1 MQKMFK
7 RAVMML
13 VVLTGA
19 GFFLFYSYR
28 HKVSDRHK
36 KEGRENHN
44 YVLSLSSFNEFRKYQ
59 GAPLS
64 DKFNDVLSV
73 KLVYDLNDNTL
84 YFVNSGLYRYHY
96 DFCTR
101 VLGDIEPLELYN
113 TANYGNTI
121 RRQYYLANLNYYSQC
136 GRYGLE
142 FSSEDRISSQEIGVL
157 FKALLQKTYLGDSL
171 KLLIS
176 SDYLVRLD
184 NDGKLTMPRVY
195 TTDIYKNQK
204 YQMLNPGTTYGI
216 LRMAG
221 DEGGGSFGEED
232 IVIMKGTPLNVPVS
246 AGIITNSYQT
256 PLSHINILCH
266 NRNIPSAVEVG
277 IFSNPAVAAN
287 LNKPVKLVVS
297 PMGLTITP
305 ADRKSVDSVAELHR
319 QKTPVILKC
328 NLAVT
333 ELLPVKK
340 FDLRQKDIIGNKA
353 AGLGELSRIAGKMGS
368 HYNVP
373 EGAFAIPFYY
383 YNEHIHKP
391 AIKQK
396 LDELASMTAANAPV
410 DAIKKQL
417 KIVRQAIK
425 DEPVNPQ
432 LLADVAQAIKA
443 NGDWKAYRFRSSANA
458 EDIIGFSAAGLYE
471 SHTGKPGD
479 PEKPIDKAIKKVWAS
494 AYTDVAYLER
504 RAADIDEHTM
514 MMGILVHR
522 SFPSEVANGVAITG
536 NLYRSG
542 FPGFTVNV
550 QINEV
555 PVVSPPDS
563 VTCEQ
568 FICMN
573 AGVIT
578 PMNNDV
584 TADYIT
590 YSNITGG
597 KPVLTHDQVRELYN
611 ALSFVQQHYSYNLGV
626 AREEGRDAPPLDI
639 EFKFDNNG
647 KLYLKQVRPYR

>member
-1 MQKMFK
+1 MCKLYTKFLF
-7 RAVMML
+7 RLLFTFVI
-13 VVLTGA
+13 
-19 GFFLFYSYR
+19 GFFQIFVFAYGG
-28 HKVSDRHK
+28 KNEKPKQV
-36 KEGRENHN
+36 N
-44 YVLSLSSFNEFRKYQ
+44 YVLSLSSFNDFKLYQ

-73 KLVYDLNDNTL
+73 KLVYDFNDNTL

-96 DFCTR
+96 DFCFD
-101 VLGDIEPLELYN
+101 VLGDNTPLDQYN
-113 TANYGNTI
+113 TLNYGNSHG
-121 RRQYYLANLNYYSQC
+121 RRYYLANLNYYSQC
-136 GRYGLE
+136 NRYGLE
-142 FSSEDRISSQEIGVL
+142 FSSEDRISGAQIGAL
-157 FKALLQKTYLGDSL
+157 FAMLLQKTYLGDSL

-176 SDYLVRLD
+176 SDYLLKLD
-184 NDGKLTMPRVY
+184 KEGKLNVPKVY
-195 TTDIYKNQK
+195 TTDIYNNQK
-204 YQMLNPGTTYGI
+204 YQMLNHGTTYGI

-221 DEGGGSFGEED
+221 EDEQNSFSEND

-266 NRNIPSAVEVG
+266 NKNIPSAVD
-277 IFSNPAVAAN
+277 INILSNPDVIAN

-297 PMGLTITP
+297 TMGMAITP
-305 ADRKSVDSVAELHR
+305 ADRKSADSMATLHR
-319 QKTPVILKC
+319 HRLPVILKA
-328 NLAVT
+328 NLEVK

-353 AGLGELSRIAGKMGS
+353 AGLGELARIAARTNNR
-368 HYNVP
+368 YNVP

-383 YNEHIHKP
+383 YKEHISKP
-391 AIKQK
+391 AIRQK
-396 LDELASMTAANAPV
+396 LDELDKLALANAPDEV
-410 DAIKKQL
+410 IKKLL
-417 KIVRQAIK
+417 KVIRQAIK
-425 DEPVNPQ
+425 DEPINQQ
-432 LLADVAQAIKA
+432 LLADVTQMIRA
-443 NGDWKAYRFRSSANA
+443 NGEWKAYRFRSSANA

-471 SHTGKPGD
+471 SHTGKPD
-479 PEKPIDKAIKKVWAS
+479 DADKPIDKAIKKVWAS

-504 RAADIDEHTM
+504 KAANIDERTM

-522 SFPSEVANGVAITG
+522 SFPAEVANGVAITG
-536 NLYRSG
+536 NLYRPH

-573 AGVIT
+573 SGVVT
-578 PMNNDV
+578 PQNIEV
-584 TADYIT
+584 TTDYIT
-590 YSNITGG
+590 FSNITDG
-597 KPVLTHDQVRELYN
+597 KPVLSREQVKELYN
-611 ALSFVQQHYSYNLGV
+611 ALSTLQEHYNYNLSVPRGEGV
-626 AREEGRDAPPLDI
+626 DAPPLDI

-647 KLYLKQVRPYR
+647 KLYFKQVRPYR